1 MLHYSVVCFVVA
13 VLAAMF
19 GFSGVPIVATEIA
32 RVMFF
37 TCFALSLVTLAVAL
51 ARRGH

>member
-19 GFSGVPIVATEIA
+19 GFSDVPIIATEIA

-37 TCFALSLVTLAVAL
+37 MCFALSLVTLAVAL
-51 ARRGH
+51 ARRRH